1 MADEVTEGAVGSSEP
16 APETK
21 GANGPAGPA
30 ETAPKAAPKAKAKEK
45 LPANHELLLSG
56 NVLVN
61 H

>member
-1 MADEVTEGAVGSSEP
+1 MADEVTEGATGSTEP

-30 ETAPKAAPKAKAKEK
+30 PKKAKEPK
-45 LPANHELLLSG
+45 LPANHTLLNSG
-56 NVLVN
+56 NVLVA

>member
-1 MADEVTEGAVGSSEP
+1 MADEVTEGAVGPSEP

-21 GANGPAGPA
+21 GANGPAGP
-30 ETAPKAAPKAKAKEK
+30 TAPKKAKEPK
-45 LPANHELLLSG
+45 LPANHTVLLSG

>member
-1 MADEVTEGAVGSSEP
+1 MADKVTEGATGSTEP

-30 ETAPKAAPKAKAKEK
+30 PKKAKEAK
-45 LPANHELLLSG
+45 LPTNHELLLSG
-56 NVLVN
+56 NVLVS